1 MNKGVDFLVI
11 IHAIFYWKWTCTLFS
26 SKRNYKNTVNM
37 LLPLTSFSLWF
48 LMPRTKSCKFLSR
61 TLSSVPFTLLNAIF
75 YLVYVCWL
83 IWMLSQTDFEKMCE
97 ISGQHISCV
106 CFRKS
111 KMASSIDHVTCWRV
125 RLCPDFLSSSFLFRL
140 LHINFRS
147 ISVTRILN
155 LHPFNIFCL
164 YLSHSYSSLNYNDR
178 IQ

>member
-1 MNKGVDFLVI
+1 M
-11 IHAIFYWKWTCTLFS
+11 HAILYWKWTSLIFC
-26 SKRNYKNTVNM
+26 SKKIYKNTVNM

-75 YLVYVCWL
+75 YLDYVCWL
-83 IWMLSQTDFEKMCE
+83 IWMLSQTDLEKMCE

-125 RLCPDFLSSSFLFRL
+125 RLCPDFLSLYIFVPSIIHQYL
-140 LHINFRS
+140 IN
-147 ISVTRILN
+147 TRNILN
-155 LHPFNIFCL
+155 L
-164 YLSHSYSSLNYNDR
+164 YLFIISFSYISVIL
-178 IQ
+178 IHL